1 MKITVVSGPFLPM
14 PPAPCGAVERVWQGL
29 TECFVRRGHEV
40 TVLCRHHPSQRA
52 EETVN
57 GVRYLRRTQ
66 FARHSRL
73 MVNLWRD
80 FVYSVLMAGLL
91 PRADIVVTNTFW
103 LPALL
108 SLRRTPLSGRIAV
121 HVARVPKGQLRLYDR
136 VDRLQAVSRAV
147 REEIVAQ
154 RPWLAKK
161 VRIFPYPVDAA
172 VFSPAPSPPL
182 SSVADLPALQS
193 SVADLPAATRIP
205 PVVLYTGRI
214 HPEKG
219 VHLLLEAFQQLK
231 QKQLA
236 VRLRVVGPWRV
247 EEGGGG
253 AEYLARLKRQA
264 EGLPVE
270 FLEPVYDRT
279 ELAAIYRAADVYCY
293 PSLAE
298 KGETFGVAPLEAM
311 ATGLPPVV
319 SDLAC
324 FRDFITH
331 EDTQGWCS
339 RPPRCRR
346 GGAVGGQPAAAA
358 ERCEPTYGDGRPR
371 RHSGRHPHL

>member
-1 MKITVVSGPFLPM
+1 MKITIVSGPFLPM

-29 TECFVRRGHEV
+29 AERFAGRGHQV
-40 TVLCRHHPSQRA
+40 TVLCQHHPSQRP
-52 EETVN
+52 EETIN
-57 GVRYLRRTQ
+57 GVRYLRRTH
-66 FARHSRL
+66 FLRHRSL
-73 MVNLWRD
+73 PVNLWRD
-80 FVYSVLMAGLL
+80 FVYSVHMASLL
-91 PRADIVVTNTFW
+91 PRADVVVTNTFW

-108 SLRRTPLSGRIAV
+108 SLRPDRETGRVAV
-121 HVARVPKGQLRLYDR
+121 HVARVPKGQLPLYDR
-136 VDRLQAVSRAV
+136 VDRLQAVSQAV
-147 REEIVAQ
+147 RDEIVTQ
-154 RPWLAKK
+154 RPWLARK

-172 VFSPAPSPPL
+172 VFT
-182 SSVADLPALQS
+182 
-193 SVADLPAATRIP
+193 PAAVPSVRNP
-205 PVVLYTGRI
+205 PVVLYTGRL

-219 VHLLLEAFQQLK
+219 VHLLLEAFQQLR
-231 QKQLA
+231 QTQSA

-270 FLEPVYDRT
+270 FLEPVYDRS
-279 ELAAIYRAADVYCY
+279 ELAAIYRTADVYCY

-331 EDTQGWCS
+331 EDTGLVFDH
-339 RPPRCRR
+339 RAADAATRLADNLGRLLADAGRR
-346 GGAVGGQPAAAA
+346 TALGTRAAARA
-358 ERCEPTYGDGRPR
+358 ATLTYDAVATLYLEDFAALRDA
-371 RHSGRHPHL
+371 